1 MLTPYVFGRTTHR
14 AQPQDSIKRKSN
26 SMLAR
31 RQIGASMVE
40 FVVVAPVVLMMI
52 LGVMQTGLVF
62 FAKSNINYATF
73 EAARAGSV
81 EHASLS
87 SIRNTF
93 TRAMVGYYGGGRNAK
108 ELAESLVKAS
118 ADITP
123 ATMQVELLSPT
134 KESFD
139 DYASPRLS
147 TKLGA
152 KARVIPNNNLS
163 ALACPVDKPSC
174 NNNPNTNHSGQ
185 TLSDANLLHIRIT
198 YGIPAA
204 KQMPMVG
211 KFYIK
216 VLQGL
221 ESTTASS
228 PETDPFKKA
237 LLAQG
242 RIPVVVHT
250 TLRMQSE
257 PIENGNVSNPGPGNN
272 GSPADPGPSTEG
284 SGGGNTPACSGAA
297 CTEEGGGES
306 NPSCDPAVD
315 VDCGQKP
322 DPCAPNVVSED
333 LSSDLLF
340 DFDSSSLKPAGKTEL
355 DKLIVELNTTKTDT
369 YRISQLFITG
379 YADKIG
385 DAGYNLKLSQQRA
398 QAVADYIQQHLDAGV
413 TVDITPEGKGELEPK
428 TSDLVCTTANT
439 DANKANCAPDRRV
452 NITRVYKSFN

>member
-1 MLTPYVFGRTTHR
+1 MLTPCIFGNV
-14 AQPQDSIKRKSN
+14 AYKACYQDSIKHKSI
-26 SMLAR
+26 SKLAT

-52 LGVMQTGLVF
+52 LGVMQTGMVF
-62 FAKSNINYATF
+62 FAKSNTNYAAF
-73 EAARAGSV
+73 EASRAGSV

-108 ELAESLVKAS
+108 ELATSLAKAT

-123 ATMQVELLSPT
+123 TTMKVELLSPT

-147 TKLGA
+147 KQLGTI
-152 KARVIPNNNLS
+152 ARVIPNNNLS
-163 ALACPVDKPSC
+163 AITCPVDKPSC
-174 NNNPNTNHSGQ
+174 NNNPNNNHSGQ

-198 YGIPAA
+198 YGIPAV
-204 KQMPMVG
+204 KQMPIVG

-221 ESTTASS
+221 YSITASS

-250 TLRMQSE
+250 TMRMQSE
-257 PIENGNVSNPGPGNN
+257 PIENGNISNPGPGNN
-272 GSPADPGPSTEG
+272 GTPTDPGPSTGG
-284 SGGGNTPACSGAA
+284 SGGENTPPCVGTA
-297 CTEEGGGES
+297 CTDDGGGAS
-306 NPSCDPAVD
+306 NPSCDPTVD

-333 LSSDLLF
+333 LSSDVLF
-340 DFDSSSLKPAGKTEL
+340 GFDSAILKPAGKSEL
-355 DKLIVELNTTKTDT
+355 DKLIQELNTTKADT
-369 YRISQLFITG
+369 YRISQIFITG

-385 DAGYNLKLSQQRA
+385 DPAFNLKLSQQRA
-398 QAVADYIQQHLDAGV
+398 QAVEEYIQKHLDADV
-413 TVDITPEGKGELEPK
+413 TVDINTEGKGELDPK
-428 TSDLVCTTANT
+428 TSDGVCTEVKTAENI
-439 DANKANCAPDRRV
+439 ANCAPDRRV
-452 NITRVYKSFN
+452 NITRVYKTF